1 MRVFGAWA
9 IFTSI
14 ILTSCDSTGGSIVR
28 VSTTT
33 VLGLVSHGIQ
43 GRGDVWT
50 MGTRYS
56 DIRKFGA
63 RMDRQIKW
71 TKMPQGPYTREPQ
84 DVLKIYL
91 A

>member
-1 MRVFGAWA
+1 
-9 IFTSI
+9 
-14 ILTSCDSTGGSIVR
+14 
-28 VSTTT
+28 
-33 VLGLVSHGIQ
+33 
-43 GRGDVWT
+43 